1 IWAEAESVQL
11 GLEALATWIRSA
23 QGFLT
28 PLTSLE
34 PEHQQ

>member
-1 IWAEAESVQL
+1 
-11 GLEALATWIRSA
+11 EALATWIRSA